1 MKRNLLYLAGF
12 LLAAAT
18 IFSGCNDDDPSYHNL
33 VPDTQELII
42 NFDKTP
48 QGTIQMLQGNGNYKI
63 ASSDEEVAT
72 AVAEGNM
79 IKVTALKA
87 GSTNL
92 TITDWAQMS
101 TSVKVI
107 VDQLSELVLAVSS
120 TKMYPGENKT
130 INIHTGNRGYKVT
143 VDKESI
149 AKATVDEEGHIQVES
164 LAPGIATVTVTDR
177 LNKTAELSVKVA
189 FSLIGIMAFWL
200 GMMKIAEKC
209 GLISIIAKIIKP
221 ITKRLFNEIP
231 ENSPAI
237 GDIAMSF
244 SANAFGLTNA
254 ATPIG
259 IKAMEELQKQNKDK
273 SSASNAMCMFL
284 AMNTA
289 GFQLIPATVIA
300 ILIGIGY
307 KNPTEIIAPTLLVTS
322 IAFISAILLAK
333 IFQRFWAEQL
343 ATNADDT
350 LQKEEGTQCS
360 NQ

>member
-1 MKRNLLYLAGF
+1 MNYIFYFLIVISIIAGAINGK
-12 LLAAAT
+12 L
-18 IFSGCNDDDPSYHNL
+18 
-33 VPDTQELII
+33 PDVVNSI
-42 NFDKTP
+42 
-48 QGTIQMLQGNGNYKI
+48 
-63 ASSDEEVAT
+63 
-72 AVAEGNM
+72 
-79 IKVTALKA
+79 
-87 GSTNL
+87 L
-92 TITDWAQMS
+92 T
-101 TSVKVI
+101 
-107 VDQLSELVLAVSS
+107 
-120 TKMYPGENKT
+120 G
-130 INIHTGNRGYKVT
+130 
-143 VDKESI
+143 
-149 AKATVDEEGHIQVES
+149 
-164 LAPGIATVTVTDR
+164 
-177 LNKTAELSVKVA
+177 AELSVKVA

-200 GMMKIAEKC
+200 GMMKIAEKS

-221 ITKRLFNEIP
+221 ITKRLFNESP

-333 IFQRFWAEQL
+333 IFQRFWAEQP

-350 LQKEEGTQCS
+350 LQKEEGAQCS